1 MTKVEDRDNVVDIP
15 LKDRIPELEE
25 QVKRYLQIIKPL
37 PENTIKYT
45 RVKVPIFKNLTEKNA
60 WEREQIRRCIIGFN
74 GLTGKMYFWINFCYI
89 KNLKGGKIAPE
100 FRNADK
106 VWFEEL
112 EDSKNKAEGIVC
124 VKRRRAGFSWKAA
137 SDALHDA
144 MFSPFFVVGMN
155 SKTERDSIH
164 LFSKILF
171 IYDNL
176 PQFLRSRV
184 GSKRGM
190 NLRFH
195 VNDKDEN
202 GNPIKR
208 GLQSEINVVPPTDSA
223 YEGLMLGKWICDE
236 AGKIPNLPQMWS
248 YTEDCLMQETVRYGQ
263 PIIFGTSGDI
273 SKDGSGL
280 MGMWENS
287 DVYKL
292 RRFFFGGWMGL
303 SVDEFGNDRVEECV
317 RWIVYERKRRENL
330 PGKFYSDFLQRYPLT
345 PEEAFNQYTESG
357 IGDIT
362 LINRQIASLTD
373 NPVKEKRGHFVID
386 ENGKVTF
393 NVTPLGKIIMY
404 EDPDPNSLYVAGCL
418 PAGEKVLTDSG
429 LKDIEKVD
437 FSDRLISK
445 DGDYVSIK
453 ELQKYRVNET
463 LYEVQMKNTFRTT
476 KFTGEHPLYVS
487 PNVKGYTSFDKKKR
501 ENLRYSYQKFDF
513 DFKPMKEI
521 SIGEW
526 TKFPN
531 IYRKEVYKESKLDN
545 LDVAWFLGL
554 WLGDGWVDKGKRIVV
569 CVNNNELAYLERIQ
583 SVTSSNISTVE
594 RVGCIE
600 VSFVDESLSRLIN
613 EFGSYAYGK
622 RIPEWVKFLPANI
635 KSSIVAGYID
645 SDGCVTEDKRRGHFV
660 TEIVSIN
667 LELLEDV
674 QDILFSIGLISSTS
688 LLRKAKDSEIRGRTV
703 HQKDTYRLRMGN
715 HYSKLLKESTDKSF
729 KLSSKSFI
737 DSRNNKMGCFFSDDL
752 SYIYFQIVD
761 IKKYHIDDWV
771 YNFHCETS
779 TYLCKN
785 ITTHNCDP
793 ADHDDATS
801 ESSDLSLHVVKKQ
814 HGTVGPKIVLEYV
827 DRPDNLVEYYNQSYY
842 AMLYYNKTKLLVE
855 RNRYRMIS
863 HFTSNNWQSVLATTP
878 QGLSRLF
885 SVRSN
890 SIGLHMNVDVK
901 NYMKGIISEYIKD
914 YSELIP
920 SKKLLQEFVGFGA
933 MNTDRVFSFG
943 LALILMKE
951 DKRSQSSGN
960 KRKIPTYKYKQVNG
974 RIIRVT
980 N

>member
-1 MTKVEDRDNVVDIP
+1 MKVEDKDNVVDIP

-37 PENTIKYT
+37 PENTIKYA
-45 RVKVPIFKNLTEKNA
+45 RVKIPVFKNLTERNA
-60 WEREQIRRCIIGFN
+60 WEREQIRRCILGFN
-74 GLTGKMYFWINFCYI
+74 GLSGKMYFWFNFCYI

-100 FRNADK
+100 FRNSDK
-106 VWFEEL
+106 IWFDEL
-112 EDSKNKAEGIVC
+112 EDAKNKAEGIVC

-137 SDALHDA
+137 ADALHDA
-144 MFSPFFVVGMN
+144 MFNPFFVVGMN

-176 PQFLRSRV
+176 PQFLRSRI

-223 YEGLMLGKWICDE
+223 YEGLMLGKWVCDE

-273 SKDGSGL
+273 SKDGMGL

-362 LINRQIASLTD
+362 LINRQIASLSD
-373 NPVKEKRGHFVID
+373 NPVKEKRGTFVID
-386 ENGKVTF
+386 DKGNVAF
-393 NVTPLGKIIMY
+393 SVTPLGKVIMY
-404 EDPDPNSLYVAGCL
+404 EDPDPNALYVAG
-418 PAGEKVLTDSG
+418 
-429 LKDIEKVD
+429 
-437 FSDRLISK
+437 
-445 DGDYVSIK
+445 
-453 ELQKYRVNET
+453 
-463 LYEVQMKNTFRTT
+463 
-476 KFTGEHPLYVS
+476 
-487 PNVKGYTSFDKKKR
+487 
-501 ENLRYSYQKFDF
+501 
-513 DFKPMKEI
+513 
-521 SIGEW
+521 
-526 TKFPN
+526 
-531 IYRKEVYKESKLDN
+531 
-545 LDVAWFLGL
+545 
-554 WLGDGWVDKGKRIVV
+554 
-569 CVNNNELAYLERIQ
+569 
-583 SVTSSNISTVE
+583 
-594 RVGCIE
+594 
-600 VSFVDESLSRLIN
+600 
-613 EFGSYAYGK
+613 
-622 RIPEWVKFLPANI
+622 
-635 KSSIVAGYID
+635 
-645 SDGCVTEDKRRGHFV
+645 
-660 TEIVSIN
+660 
-667 LELLEDV
+667 
-674 QDILFSIGLISSTS
+674 
-688 LLRKAKDSEIRGRTV
+688 
-703 HQKDTYRLRMGN
+703 
-715 HYSKLLKESTDKSF
+715 
-729 KLSSKSFI
+729 
-737 DSRNNKMGCFFSDDL
+737 
-752 SYIYFQIVD
+752 
-761 IKKYHIDDWV
+761 
-771 YNFHCETS
+771 
-779 TYLCKN
+779 
-785 ITTHNCDP
+785 CDP
-793 ADHDDATS
+793 ADHDDATA
-801 ESSDLSLHVVKKQ
+801 ESSDLSLHIVKKQ

-863 HFTSNNWQSVLATTP
+863 HFTANNWQVVLATTP

-890 SIGLHMNVDVK
+890 SIGIHMNVDVK
-901 NYMKGIISEYIKD
+901 NYMKGVIAEYIQD

-920 SKKLLQEFVGFGA
+920 SRKLLQEFVAFGA

-951 DKRSQSSGN
+951 DKRSSASGN
-960 KRKIPTYKYKQVNG
+960 KRKIPTYKYKKVNG